1 MTSTTQSCNL
11 INNVNKKNI
20 NTIESTT
27 YENDDNESSVCL
39 DELWLYYQDFYESND
54 HHTINVFQTKLLSK
68 SLRRLPEIIIHRK
81 FQINKNNASMEQTAM
96 KC

>member
-54 HHTINVFQTKLLSK
+54 HHTINVFQTKLLS
-68 SLRRLPEIIIHRK
+68 E
-81 FQINKNNASMEQTAM
+81 
-96 KC
+96 

>member
-27 YENDDNESSVCL
+27 YENDDNESSVRL
-39 DELWLYYQDFYESND
+39 DELWLYNQDLYESND
-54 HHTINVFQTKLLSK
+54 HLTINIFQTK
-68 SLRRLPEIIIHRK
+68 
-81 FQINKNNASMEQTAM
+81 
-96 KC
+96 